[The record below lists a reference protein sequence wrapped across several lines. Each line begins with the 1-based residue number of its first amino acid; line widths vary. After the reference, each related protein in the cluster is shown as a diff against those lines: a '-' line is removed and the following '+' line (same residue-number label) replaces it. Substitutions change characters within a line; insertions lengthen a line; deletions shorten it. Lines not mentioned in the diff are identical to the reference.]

1 MNFMD
6 TKESYFLQKGKDI
19 FIIGLFLLLMA
30 RAVGAYSLLP
40 SKIDNVLFSMLA
52 LFGAIVLAADFFT
65 RILKK
70 NRWTY
75 DPLLLFFMV
84 IMLISSIVNI
94 KYGIFGNL
102 KFIIWEALYF
112 FIIYDNGISA
122 SKKNTDTLLSIISS

>member
-65 RILKK
+65 RILK

-75 DPLLLFFMV
+75 DPLLL
-84 IMLISSIVNI
+84 SSW
-94 KYGIFGNL
+94 L
-102 KFIIWEALYF
+102 LCLYPV
-112 FIIYDNGISA
+112 
-122 SKKNTDTLLSIISS
+122 LSI